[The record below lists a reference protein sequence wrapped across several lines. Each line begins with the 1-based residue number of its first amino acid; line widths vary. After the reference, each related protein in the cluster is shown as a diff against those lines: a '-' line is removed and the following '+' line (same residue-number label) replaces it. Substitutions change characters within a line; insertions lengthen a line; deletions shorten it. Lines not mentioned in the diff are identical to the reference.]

1 MQATTIFKASVFFLL
16 PILLFSC
23 TTPYKPKSDSVFSST
38 GYSHT
43 QLSADT
49 FDVYFVARDSE
60 EERARDFVLLRT
72 AELCLTHR
80 YSHFTILEQSS
91 GHRVQQGG
99 ITPVVAVG
107 GRHGGVSSILATG
120 ANNDKNNIRNRVRCY
135 NGSQAGSGVE
145 YEASYVRASVSEK
158 YGIS

>member
-1 MQATTIFKASVFFLL
+1 MKLPLLLMSVLAL
-16 PILLFSC
+16 MSC
-23 TTPYKPKSDSVFSST
+23 ATPYKPKSESIFSST

-49 FDVYFVARDSE
+49 FDVYFEARDSE

-80 YSHFTILEQSS
+80 YSHFTILEQST
-91 GHRVQQGG
+91 GHRGHRGG

-107 GRHGGVSSILATG
+107 GRHGGVSSVIATG
-120 ANNDKNNIRNRVRCY
+120 ADNDRNNIRNRIRCY
-135 NGSQAGSGVE
+135 NGTQTVSGND
-145 YEASYVRASVSEK
+145 YEASYVRDSVTEK